1 MQKTIF
7 KIEGNK
13 GVAKDCFR
21 MVLSSPVQT
30 CMAPGQFVDI
40 ALEGFFLRRPISVCD
55 CSADASGT
63 LLTLLYK
70 TVGDGTRAMA
80 SMHPGQT
87 LELLAPLGNGFDLS
101 ACRGRALLVGGGIGT
116 APLYLLCRE
125 LLAAGREVCAV
136 FGFNT
141 AAEAVLLDDFRR
153 LGVEPLVAT
162 MDGSLGTR
170 GFVTDALREHGPGY
184 DYFYACGPLPMMKAL
199 DACVT
204 SGGEYSLEERMGC
217 GAGFCYGC
225 SCHTASGVKRVCKDG
240 PVFKRREMIWQ

>member
-1 MQKTIF
+1 MKELLATV
-7 KIEGNK
+7 KENIEI
-13 GVAKDCFR
+13 AKDIWS
-21 MVLSSPVQT
+21 VTLTLPESVGKIKG
-30 CMAPGQFVDI
+30 GQFANLSVGDSSFPLKRPLGICATGGNDI
-40 ALEGFFLRRPISVCD
+40 
-55 CSADASGT
+55 T
-63 LLTLLYK
+63 LCYQLK
-70 TVGDGTRAMA
+70 GDGTRAMA
-80 SMHPGQT
+80 SMRPGQT

-101 ACRGRALLVGGGIGT
+101 ACRGKALLVGGGIGT

-153 LGVEPLVAT
+153 LGTEPLVAT
-162 MDGSLGTR
+162 MDGSLGAR

-225 SCHTASGVKRVCKDG
+225 SCRTASGVKRICKDG
-240 PVFKRREMIWQ
+240 PVFKRSEMIWQ